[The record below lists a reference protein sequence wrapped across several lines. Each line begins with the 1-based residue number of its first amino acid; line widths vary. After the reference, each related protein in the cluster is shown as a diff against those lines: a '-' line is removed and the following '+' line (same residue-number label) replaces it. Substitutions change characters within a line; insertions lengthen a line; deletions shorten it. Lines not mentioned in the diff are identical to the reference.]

1 MMYWDVFDRGS
12 MQKRIPETESME
24 EACIQTMNRQGMKN

>member
-24 EACIQTMNRQGMKN
+24 EVCIQTTNIREMRS